1 MTKYNRAYRKFTFLA
16 ILSLTVIITASCG
29 TKKSSVQR
37 GFKGVSTE
45 EEKNESTLTG
55 VVVNVDSDLKQVTIR
70 ELESDVENL
79 LNYSALSVITN
90 KFGQEIEGEE
100 IEVGQIFEASY
111 TPENGKIVTMSVPED
126 AWEYQDVSSFSF
138 DGDISA
144 LSFAGER
151 FQYTES
157 TYFEADGKTVQPME
171 INNEDC
177 ITVRGVGINVY
188 SVVRTAGH
196 GYIRLANY
204 DDFIGGMVSIG
215 NGIIV
220 PVTENML
227 ITVGEGTYKVTISK
241 GMAVA
246 SKKVT
251 VRDNKE
257 VTVDFSDYVPSIS
270 NIGNITFKIDPKGAD
285 LYINGTMVDYSSPI
299 ALNYG
304 EYKVRVELTGY
315 TTYNGILDVEDA
327 AKTINISLI
336 EENAS
341 VAKSTATPT
350 PSSTSSAGSDKSSNV
365 VTKKTDSKHTIKVLG
380 PKGAAVY
387 LDNVYQGVAPCE
399 FTKIIG
405 SQTIT
410 LSKNGYISKS
420 YSINVLDDGKDAKF
434 DFPELIE
441 ESSDN
446 KKDSTDNETNDK
458 TDK

>member
-1 MTKYNRAYRKFTFLA
+1 MSKYNKAYRKFTFLA
-16 ILSLTVIITASCG
+16 ILSLTIIITVSCG
-29 TKKSSVQR
+29 TKNSSVQR
-37 GFKGVSTE
+37 SVKEVSTD
-45 EEKNESTLTG
+45 EEKNESSLTG

-70 ELESDVENL
+70 EIENDVDNV
-79 LNYSALSVITN
+79 LNYSAVSVITD
-90 KFGQEIEGEE
+90 KFGEE
-100 IEVGQIFEASY
+100 IEGDEIKVGQIFDTSY
-111 TPENGKIVTMSVPED
+111 TPENGKIITMSVPKD

-138 DGDISA
+138 DGDINA
-144 LSFAGER
+144 LSMAGER

-171 INNEDC
+171 INDEDR
-177 ITVRGVGINVY
+177 ITVRGIGINVY

-204 DDFIGGMVSIG
+204 GDFIGGMVAIG
-215 NGIIV
+215 NGTIV
-220 PVTENML
+220 PVTDNML
-227 ITVGEGTYKVTISK
+227 ITVGTGTYKVTISK
-241 GMAVA
+241 GNAVA

-251 VRDNKE
+251 VHDDKE
-257 VTVDFSDYVPSIS
+257 VTVDFSDYVPAVN

-285 LYINGTMVDYSSPI
+285 LYINGTMVDYRNPI

-336 EENAS
+336 EKDAT
-341 VAKSTATPT
+341 VAKSTATPS
-350 PSSTSSAGSDKSSNV
+350 PSPTAGSGKDNSSGV
-365 VTKKTDSKHTIKVLG
+365 TTKKTDSKHTIKVLG

-420 YSINVLDDGKDAKF
+420 YSVNVLDNGKNIKF

-441 ESSDN
+441 GSADN
-446 KKDSTDNETNDK
+446 KNDKTDSKTNDK